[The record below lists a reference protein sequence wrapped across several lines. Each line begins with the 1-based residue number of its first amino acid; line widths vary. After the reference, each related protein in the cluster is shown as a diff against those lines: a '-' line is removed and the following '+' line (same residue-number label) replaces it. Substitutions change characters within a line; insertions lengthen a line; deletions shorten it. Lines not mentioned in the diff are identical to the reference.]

1 MCKDQGRARDGPAF
15 FVSVKNYLI
24 DELNIS
30 LIWITRSD
38 FSDRGVIRNNFVLF
52 GGREDISLLIHR

>member
-1 MCKDQGRARDGPAF
+1 M
-15 FVSVKNYLI
+15 I

-38 FSDRGVIRNNFVLF
+38 FIDKGVIRNNFVLF
-52 GGREDISLLIHR
+52 GGKKTLLS